1 MKSLIILLVALLTLV
16 SCGQSQ
22 QSDSEITAYRKVK
35 IVGQSAVLIANTFVD
50 TVEMYNTGDTV
61 LVTHDTNS
69 LNDQLVICETCTNP
83 DSKYVW
89 HAVIVD

>member
-1 MKSLIILLVALLTLV
+1 MKSLIILFVALLLLA
-16 SCGQSQ
+16 SCSTP
-22 QSDSEITAYRKVK
+22 DSEITAYRKVK

-69 LNDQLVICETCTNP
+69 MDAQLIICDNCINA
-83 DSKYVW
+83 DSKYV
-89 HAVIVD
+89 HTAIVVD